1 MFFIS
6 HRGNV
11 NGINTKYENHP
22 NFIMSALKMGYHVEV
37 DVRIKN
43 NKFFLGHDE
52 PIYNVNSK
60 FLTNRKIWCHA
71 KSSDALFAL
80 KKIKAHYFWHQN
92 DDYTLTSKGFAWTYP
107 GKKLFNNSICVLPE
121 WFKEINIDYQFKGIC
136 SDYIQKYYN
145 EYHKIYRI

>member
-6 HRGNV
+6 HRGNI

-52 PIYNVNSK
+52 PIYDVNSK
-60 FLTNRKIWCHA
+60 FLANRKIWCHA

-80 KKIKAHYFWHQN
+80 KKI
-92 DDYTLTSKGFAWTYP
+92 TLSSMHSSRMVIAFSFSTISLNLLFLGIIFVILKGKPDLSLLCSTFSRSKLLTISF
-107 GKKLFNNSICVLPE
+107 I
-121 WFKEINIDYQFKGIC
+121 
-136 SDYIQKYYN
+136 
-145 EYHKIYRI
+145 